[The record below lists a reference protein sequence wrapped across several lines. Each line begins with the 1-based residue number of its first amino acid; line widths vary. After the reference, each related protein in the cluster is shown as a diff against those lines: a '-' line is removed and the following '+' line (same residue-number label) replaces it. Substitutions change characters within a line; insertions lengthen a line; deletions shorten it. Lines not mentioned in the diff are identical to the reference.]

1 MVNSGG
7 RSGTVV
13 VNSVT
18 ICLGH
23 KVPRAN
29 VILGV
34 SGRVFYFIYL
44 VQKDD
49 FNKAGGQDPWAERAA
64 YEGVLEE
71 INI

>member
-1 MVNSGG
+1 MINSGR

-44 VQKDD
+44 FIWCKKVILIKQGDKTHGQKELPMRV
-49 FNKAGGQDPWAERAA
+49 F
-64 YEGVLEE
+64 
-71 INI
+71 